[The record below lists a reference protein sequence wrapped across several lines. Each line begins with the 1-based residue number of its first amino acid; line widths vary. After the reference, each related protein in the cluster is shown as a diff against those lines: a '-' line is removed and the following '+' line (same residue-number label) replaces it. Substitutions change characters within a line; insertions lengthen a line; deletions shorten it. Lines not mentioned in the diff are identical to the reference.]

1 MVSIVIIEDDK
12 VWIDLLKEELEEKIH
27 GCEIFII
34 YFESNA
40 YQETIYKLNKIQPVL
55 TIIDINMGGNSK
67 AGIKLANR
75 INKEI
80 PTLNYVFLT
89 SQKNQDPF
97 IMKEASYTNAKAFFD
112 KDDFMND
119 IDSLANY
126 IKNNISVTES
136 DSNLLE
142 LLPLKINF
150 DSRMIIL
157 NDEEIH
163 FTKMEF
169 EILSYL
175 AKNQNKVFSKYQL
188 YRYAADENVQE
199 DTFENTIVS
208 HIKAIRDKL
217 KKVDKNFNPIKTVQ
231 SFGYKYDYKRDT

>member
-136 DSNLLE
+136 DSNLLV
-142 LLPLKINF
+142 LFPLKINF
-150 DSRMIIL
+150 VSRMIIL

-169 EILSYL
+169 EILEL
-175 AKNQNKVFSKYQL
+175 NCSKS
-188 YRYAADENVQE
+188 E
-199 DTFENTIVS
+199 
-208 HIKAIRDKL
+208 
-217 KKVDKNFNPIKTVQ
+217 
-231 SFGYKYDYKRDT
+231 